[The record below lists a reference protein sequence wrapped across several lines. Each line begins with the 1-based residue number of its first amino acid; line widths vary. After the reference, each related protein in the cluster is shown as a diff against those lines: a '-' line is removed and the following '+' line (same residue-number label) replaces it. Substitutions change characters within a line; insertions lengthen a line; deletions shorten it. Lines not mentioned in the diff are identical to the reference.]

1 MTMGSRELALHAAR
15 LALDKSGADVA
26 VLELPRSA
34 LVDYVV
40 IVTGRSDRQV
50 GAITDEVLRFCK
62 QHGIT
67 HAPAEG
73 ESGWLLLDCFDVV
86 VHAMSSEM
94 REFYRLERLWP
105 SARAVDLDAELAK
118 LPKFAAAS

>member
-1 MTMGSRELALHAAR
+1 MTLGSRDLALHAAR
-15 LALDKSGADVA
+15 LAQDKSGADVV

-62 QHGIT
+62 QHGIG
-67 HAPAEG
+67 HSPAEG

-86 VHAMSSEM
+86 VHAMSEEM

-105 SARAVDLDAELAK
+105 SARAVDLDTELAK